1 MNDRLLAVGLAI
13 TVMTT
18 ASRVAT
24 SQQSPPSVL
33 VQTAK
38 VAKKTFEETLTV
50 YGRVQADPKSEVSVS
65 VPQPGMIKRLF
76 VRAGDPVTEG
86 QPLAEFETAPIA
98 RLGFQQ
104 AQNALDLAKAEAA
117 RAEELA
123 QKSIIAQSQLDIIR
137 QKLAD
142 AQARFDEE
150 KQLGGSAA
158 TIALNS
164 PHEGIVSQVGV
175 SLGDRVAADKA
186 IATVASAD
194 NLVVVL
200 GLEPEDAGR
209 VTSGSTIKLDAVFD
223 EPVSKTGTI
232 SAVGRVINPATR
244 LVDAIATLPDDN
256 DNRLMIGTIVT
267 ASVLLGTHTS
277 LVVPMSAVLK
287 DAAGYH
293 VFVIQSGKAKR
304 VPVVPGLPA
313 GDKRIAVSGSL
324 SEGDE
329 IVSVGNYELT
339 DGAAVRVQP

>member
-1 MNDRLLAVGLAI
+1 MCHGA
-13 TVMTT
+13 
-18 ASRVAT
+18 ASQEAHPT
-24 SQQSPPSVL
+24 VL

-38 VAKKTFEETLTV
+38 VEKKTIDETLTV

-65 VPQPGMIKRLF
+65 VPQPGLIKRLF
-76 VRAGDPVTEG
+76 VRAGDPVTKG
-86 QPLAEFETAPIA
+86 QPLAEFETSPIA

-123 QKSIIAQSQLDIIR
+123 QKSIIAKSQLDIVR

-164 PHEGIVSQVGV
+164 PHEGIISQVGV

-200 GLEPEDAGR
+200 GLEPEDAAR

-223 EPVSKTGTI
+223 EPVSKAGII

-256 DNRLMIGTIVT
+256 DNQLMIGTIVT
-267 ASVLLGTHTS
+267 ASVHLGTHTS
-277 LVVPMSAVLK
+277 LVVPTSAVLK
-287 DAAGYH
+287 DAAGDH

>member
-1 MNDRLLAVGLAI
+1 MTRSIRLLLSLTLYIAGSLIVPAQEA
-13 TVMTT
+13 M
-18 ASRVAT
+18 
-24 SQQSPPSVL
+24 PSVL
-33 VQTAK
+33 VQTAM
-38 VAKKTFEETLTV
+38 VTKKTFDETLTV

-65 VPQPGMIKRLF
+65 VPQPGLIKRLF

-123 QKSIIAQSQLDIIR
+123 QKSIIAKSQLDIVR

-164 PHEGIVSQVGV
+164 PHEGIVSQVAV

-200 GLEPEDAGR
+200 GLEPEDAAR
-209 VTSGSTIKLDAVFD
+209 VKSGSTIKLDAVFD
-223 EPVSKTGTI
+223 EPVSKTGTV

-244 LVDAIATLPDDN
+244 LVDAVATLPDGN
-256 DNRLMIGTIVT
+256 ENKMMIGTIVT
-267 ASVLLGTHTS
+267 ASVILGTHTS
-277 LVVPMSAVLK
+277 LVVPTSAVLK
-287 DAAGYH
+287 DAAGDH

-304 VPVVPGLPA
+304 VSVVPGLPA
-313 GDKRIAVSGSL
+313 GEKLIAVSGSL

-339 DGAAVRVQP
+339 DGAAIRVQP

>member
-1 MNDRLLAVGLAI
+1 MKSSIRLLLSFALCI
-13 TVMTT
+13 
-18 ASRVAT
+18 ASSLVVSAQEAT
-24 SQQSPPSVL
+24 PSVL

-38 VAKKTFEETLTV
+38 LEKRMFDETLTV
-50 YGRVQADPKSEVSVS
+50 YGRVQADPKFEVSVS
-65 VPQPGMIKRLF
+65 VPQPGLIKRLF
-76 VRAGDPVTEG
+76 VRAGDPVTKG

-98 RLGFQQ
+98 RLSFQQ

-123 QKSIIAQSQLDIIR
+123 QKSIIAQSQLDIVR

-164 PHEGIVSQVGV
+164 PHEGIVSQVAV

-200 GLEPEDAGR
+200 GLEPEDAAR
-209 VTSGSTIKLDAVFD
+209 VASGSNIKLNAVFD

-244 LVDAIATLPDDN
+244 LVDAIATLPDGKEKQ
-256 DNRLMIGTIVT
+256 LMIGTIVT
-267 ASVLLGTHTS
+267 ASVILGSRTS
-277 LVVPMSAVLK
+277 LVVPKSAVLK
-287 DAAGYH
+287 DAAGDH
-293 VFVIQSGKAKR
+293 VFVVQSGEAKR
-304 VPVVPGLPA
+304 ITVVPGLPA
-313 GDKRIAVSGSL
+313 GDKLIAVSGSL

-329 IVSVGNYELT
+329 IVTVGNYELT